1 LMMNPVP
8 WLQMTNMISYQGL
21 VRTFLNPMKIMHIH
35 PTPSFISLNNKFMHS
50 IIPFFISQAF

>member
-1 LMMNPVP
+1 
-8 WLQMTNMISYQGL
+8 MISL
-21 VRTFLNPMKIMHIH
+21 FLYFPAGNIVNPIKIMHIH